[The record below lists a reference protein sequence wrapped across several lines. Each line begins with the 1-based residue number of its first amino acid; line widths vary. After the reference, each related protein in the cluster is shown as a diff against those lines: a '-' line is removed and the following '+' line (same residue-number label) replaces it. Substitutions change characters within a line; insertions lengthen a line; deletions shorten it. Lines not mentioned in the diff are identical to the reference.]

1 MVVEKYLKKG
11 YNEYEAQIEA
21 LKELVTKFDIMV
33 KEVTEDGM

>member
-1 MVVEKYLKKG
+1 MVVEKNLKKG
-11 YNEYEAQIEA
+11 YNECEAQIEA